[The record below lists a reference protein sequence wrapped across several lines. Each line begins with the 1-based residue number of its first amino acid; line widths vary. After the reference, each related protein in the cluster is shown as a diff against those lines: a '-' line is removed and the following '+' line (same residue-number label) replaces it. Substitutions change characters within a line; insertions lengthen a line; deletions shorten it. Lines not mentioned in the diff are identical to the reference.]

1 MAQGGIAH
9 VTSPFKRTKNV
20 KVESVGEVDGVA
32 VFPRVLVSDLNT
44 KSEFWVHLGFNDA
57 RNHTSTTYAQLVK
70 PGEVLQIEGLFSLK
84 NFWLSYGDPNKQIPA
99 TAINESFRVWRPS
112 VLRIWNSPLTKS
124 ELKFDDS
131 GTLLTR
137 TSKEDIKKRRIFWVV
152 QDSQSGGGG
161 STECCYW
168 S

>member
-9 VTSPFKRTKNV
+9 VTSPFKGVKAV
-20 KVESVGEVDGVA
+20 KVVNISELDGEVI
-32 VFPRVLVSDLNT
+32 FPRVLVADLNT
-44 KSEFWVHLGFNDA
+44 KTEFWVHLGFNDT

-70 PGEVLQIEGLFSLK
+70 PGEALEVKGLFSMK
-84 NFWLSYGDPNKQIPA
+84 NFWYSYGDPKKEIPS

-112 VLRIWNSPLTKS
+112 VLRIWESPLTKS
-124 ELKFDDS
+124 EK
-131 GTLLTR
+131 LLTKA
-137 TSKEDIKKRRIFWVV
+137 SEEDVKKRRIFWVV
-152 QDSQSGGGG
+152 QDSHSGGGG